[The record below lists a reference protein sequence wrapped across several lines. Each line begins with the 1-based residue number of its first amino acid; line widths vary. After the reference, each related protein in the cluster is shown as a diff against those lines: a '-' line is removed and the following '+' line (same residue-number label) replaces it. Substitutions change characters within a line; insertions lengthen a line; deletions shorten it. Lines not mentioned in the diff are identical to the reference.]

1 MRVQDEVM
9 GVGKGRGEMRGKGE
23 NMDFRYVT
31 KLATKMHIN
40 CSQKFPKT
48 TIIIKHKLNPK
59 ITTN

>member
-31 KLATKMHIN
+31 KLATKN
-40 CSQKFPKT
+40 A
-48 TIIIKHKLNPK
+48 HKLHPK
-59 ITTN
+59 IPKNCNHN